1 MEAGRI
7 RALIIEDNQDI
18 TANLYAF
25 LEPLGYELDCSA
37 NGHIG
42 LEMAVAGTF
51 DVIVLDIMLPGM
63 DGLAV
68 CRALREEH
76 VDPTPILMLTAR
88 DTVADRVTGL
98 DCGADDYLVK
108 PFSMKELDARLR
120 ALVRRARGRQTR
132 SVLRWED
139 IELDPAAH
147 SATRSGVPLRL
158 SPTGFVILE
167 TLLRAA
173 PAVVPR
179 TELEQAIWGIFRR
192 TAMPCVPISMNALT
206 GQTVYLSA
214 SQDDPHG
221 GIRWFGMN
229 KTSSFLNG
237 LCAGCSALWRAIF
250 LFRPLAAL
258 RDREARRVRT
268 RSLSRRIAEAFLV
281 LTLVTGGI
289 FSLSAYLSYDY
300 AITHVI
306 RWHMEPI
313 MHVCS

>member
-68 CRALREEH
+68 CRALREDH
-76 VDPTPILMLTAR
+76 TDPTPILMLTAR

-120 ALVRRARGRQTR
+120 ALVRRAQGRQTR

-158 SPTGFVILE
+158 SPRGSSFWRHCCGPLQPSSPERNLNKPSGGIL
-167 TLLRAA
+167 
-173 PAVVPR
+173 
-179 TELEQAIWGIFRR
+179 RR
-192 TAMPCVPISMNALT
+192 TAMLCVPISMNCGKSWINRLP
-206 GQTVYLSA
+206 V
-214 SQDDPHG
+214 
-221 GIRWFGMN
+221 
-229 KTSSFLNG
+229 
-237 LCAGCSALWRAIF
+237 
-250 LFRPLAAL
+250 
-258 RDREARRVRT
+258 
-268 RSLSRRIAEAFLV
+268 RSLRL
-281 LTLVTGGI
+281 
-289 FSLSAYLSYDY
+289 SL
-300 AITHVI
+300 
-306 RWHMEPI
+306 M
-313 MHVCS
+313 

>member
-68 CRALREEH
+68 CRALREDH
-76 VDPTPILMLTAR
+76 TDPTPILMLTAR

-98 DCGADDYLVK
+98 DCGADDYLV
-108 PFSMKELDARLR
+108 
-120 ALVRRARGRQTR
+120 RRAQGRQTR

-173 PAVVPR
+173 PTVVPR
-179 TELEQAIWGIFRR
+179 TELEQAIWGDS
-192 TAMPCVPISMNALT
+192 PPDN
-206 GQTVYLSA
+206 
-214 SQDDPHG
+214 D
-221 GIRWFGMN
+221 
-229 KTSSFLNG
+229 
-237 LCAGCSALWRAIF
+237 
-250 LFRPLAAL
+250 AL
-258 RDREARRVRT
+258 RTHIHELRQKLDKPFTCPLLKTIPHVGY
-268 RSLSRRIAEAFLV
+268 
-281 LTLVTGGI
+281 TLVR
-289 FSLSAYLSYDY
+289 
-300 AITHVI
+300 H
-306 RWHMEPI
+306 E
-313 MHVCS
+313 